1 MKIEMTSIV
10 LLGIAIIF
18 TALSFVI
25 AIYIIT
31 KKIKIGGPFLIGVV
45 GVTVGYLAYY
55 IQLPS
60 WLVMVMPIPFGFTIL
75 WFIVGK
81 KIKTALMTYGV
92 AGIPYLAFHIM
103 LSLIFNYNYLIPGW
117 HLHP

>member
-1 MKIEMTSIV
+1 MKIDMTGLV

-25 AIYIIT
+25 AIYIIK
-31 KKIKIGGPFLIGVV
+31 KKIKIVGPFLIGVV
-45 GVTVGYLAYY
+45 GVTVGWLAYY

-60 WLVMVMPIPFGFTIL
+60 WLVMVMPIPFGLTIL

-92 AGIPYLAFHIM
+92 AGIPYLVFHIL
-103 LSLIFNYNYLIPGW
+103 LSLIFHYDYLIPAW
-117 HLHP
+117 HLHS